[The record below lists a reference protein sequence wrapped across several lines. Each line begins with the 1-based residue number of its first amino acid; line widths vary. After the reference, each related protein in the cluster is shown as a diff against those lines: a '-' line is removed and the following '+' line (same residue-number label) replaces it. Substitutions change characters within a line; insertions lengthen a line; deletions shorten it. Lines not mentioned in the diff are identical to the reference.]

1 MAAEANATR
10 LIVDEEKSA
19 KSAVPRRRR
28 TKKGTALQKSRGQL
42 ETELEQLEALVALY
56 EKEYSKELALYN
68 LAKTRNLEQA
78 KRLLPS
84 RDIAKKKVAKTRQA
98 LAKAQKFLRDS
109 RAAATANNQ

>member
-28 TKKGTALQKSRGQL
+28 TKGTALQKSRGQL